1 MKARLV
7 YSEALK
13 ESPAVINDNK
23 KPHPM
28 MRFFN
33 FNLIKPSLFLLKV
46 GTSLNPILRDFG
58 YMPFQLFQMQ

>member
-7 YSEALK
+7 YSEALMD
-13 ESPAVINDNK
+13 SSAVINENK
-23 KPHPM
+23 KPHTM

-33 FNLIKPSLFLLKV
+33 FHLIKPSLCLLKV
-46 GTSLNPILRDFG
+46 GTSLNPILQDFG